1 MSKNGTIVNEW
12 EKLTALSNRRL
23 SVGESVK
30 TIKMSWSIDRITIVG
45 KLKENIYYHT
55 QNDVLIL
62 DFEQLMRL
70 NEGNGYLKAV
80 GNNGWQLLDQYE
92 ENIAYIEI
100 LKWQEGKGRIDFN
113 PNKINQFLASSMKNF
128 IHDLF
133 LEPHFSRADIA
144 CDIIDVPD
152 EFITQYRVVDP
163 VSFKPIYGRSGKLET
178 AYWGS
183 RASERQ
189 IRMYNK
195 KLEQET
201 KRKIVPKEID
211 TWWRLELQLRRGK
224 ATDWHAMVHESL
236 DSFASP
242 HFLPVSTKPIDKVLT
257 SGLIADQNNWSIIS
271 RDLKYRLRKLLK
283 QESQNDELT
292 NHLRE
297 SFAESADEL
306 KTELDTWLQGLDVT
320 EEKE

>member
-1 MSKNGTIVNEW
+1 MSKKGTIINEW
-12 EKLTALSNRRL
+12 ENLTALSNRRL
-23 SVGESVK
+23 NVQNMYTPLK
-30 TIKMSWSIDRITIVG
+30 IQWSIDRITIVG

-80 GNNGWQLLDQYE
+80 RNNGWQLLDQYE

-113 PNKINQFLASSMKNF
+113 PNKIGQFLASSMKNF

-163 VSFKPIYGRSGKLET
+163 VSFKPIYGRTGKLET

-183 RASERQ
+183 RAQLNARFGYITKNWNRKPNE
-189 IRMYNK
+189 
-195 KLEQET
+195 KLCHQ
-201 KRKIVPKEID
+201 KSK
-211 TWWRLELQLRRGK
+211 LGG
-224 ATDWHAMVHESL
+224 DWNYS
-236 DSFASP
+236 
-242 HFLPVSTKPIDKVLT
+242 
-257 SGLIADQNNWSIIS
+257 
-271 RDLKYRLRKLLK
+271 
-283 QESQNDELT
+283 
-292 NHLRE
+292 
-297 SFAESADEL
+297 
-306 KTELDTWLQGLDVT
+306 
-320 EEKE
+320 

>member
-1 MSKNGTIVNEW
+1 GIIVNEW
-12 EKLTALSNRRL
+12 ENLTALSNRRL
-23 SVGESVK
+23 NVQNLNTPLK
-30 TIKMSWSIDRITIVG
+30 LQWSIDRITIVG

-62 DFEQLMRL
+62 DFEQLMRV

-100 LKWQEGKGRIDFN
+100 LKWQDGKGRIDFN
-113 PNKINQFLASSMKNF
+113 PNKIGHFLASSMKNF

-189 IRMYNK
+189 IRLYNK

-201 KRKIVPKEID
+201 KRKVVPKEVE
-211 TWWRLELQLRRGK
+211 TWWRLEMQLRRGK
-224 ATDWHAMVHESL
+224 ATDWHNMVQESL
-236 DSFASP
+236 NSFASL
-242 HFLPVSTKPIDKVLT
+242 HFLPIDTTPTDRIMLA
-257 SGLIADQNNWSIIS
+257 GLMSDQNFWSLLS
-271 RDLKYRLRKLLK
+271 RNSKYKYRELLK
-283 QESQNDELT
+283 EESQNDELT

-297 SFAESADEL
+297 TFAESADNL
-306 KTELDTWLQGLDVT
+306 KQELDTWLLGLDVT
-320 EEKE
+320 EK